1 MIKVSRPQ
9 EAIIILNVYLLNN
22 QPQYIQIKNPSELK
36 GEISKS
42 TITEEDFKH
51 ISLTDLTNSQKKNQ
65 WAYIRLGKHDLY
77 I

>member
-22 QPQYIQIKNPSELK
+22 QPQYIQIKNPSELR
-36 GEISKS
+36 EISKS

-51 ISLTDLTNSQKKNQ
+51 ISLTDLTNSQKK
-65 WAYIRLGKHDLY
+65 ISGHT
-77 I
+77 